1 MSKGLNDSEPRG
13 QVTRVLCTII
23 GCGVI
28 GTSIADGLQAA
39 GGDTQRTS
47 PVTHHYRIRLVTR
60 SEHQIADLQHR
71 YPGSLITSCI
81 RNMSLWEALPCHE
94 EFDLHAVLI
103 CTQPQFTR
111 DVCADLKAIYASAPH
126 LDTDDLAVK
135 QSMVSS
141 SSLLSS
147 WPKTVLQIPTVFVTA
162 CPGIRIETL
171 ASWLPQNA
179 AIVRTMPN
187 TPACIRQGATAAF
200 AGPTVSAIAGAAEAV
215 AALIRH
221 VSPSLCFVPTEDLL
235 DVAASVSG
243 SAPAYIFTLM
253 QAMVEAGVRRGLPPD
268 IADSLVKQSA
278 LGAAGLAMQTGQ
290 VGCLGV
296 LTKNVCVPGGSTY
309 QAMVV
314 LQEEG
319 FVSAV
324 DKAIGVSFTANRAMG
339 NN

>member
-1 MSKGLNDSEPRG
+1 MSKAMNDSEPRG
-13 QVTRVLCTII
+13 HVTRVMCTII

-39 GGDTQRTS
+39 GGDTQGTV
-47 PVTHHYRIRLVTR
+47 PPTHQYRIRLVTR
-60 SEHQIADLQHR
+60 SEHHIADLQHR

-81 RNMSLWEALPCHE
+81 RNMSLWGALPRHE
-94 EFDLHAVLI
+94 VFGLHVVLI

-111 DVCADLKAIYASAPH
+111 DVCVDLRAIYASAKH
-126 LDTDDLAVK
+126 LNTDDPAVK

-147 WPKTVLQIPTVFVTA
+147 WPKTVLEIPTVFVTA
-162 CPGIRIETL
+162 CPGIRVKTL

-200 AGPTVSAIAGAAEAV
+200 AGPTVTAIPGAAEAV

-268 IADSLVKQSA
+268 IAASLVKQSA
-278 LGAAGLAMQTGQ
+278 FGSAGLALQTGQ
-290 VGCLGV
+290 LGCLEK
-296 LTKNVCVPGGSTY
+296 LTSDVCVPGGSTS
-309 QAMVV
+309 QAMMV
-314 LQEEG
+314 LHEEG

-324 DKAIGVSFTANRAMG
+324 DRAIGVSLAANRAMS